1 MEQNKKI
8 FSELGSGWDIASVKE
23 CLDEMLTIQNDGE
36 DYDYLLLCW
45 KVRWHDEEK
54 KLASLLEWLEEN
66 NFIVEVDGEKK
77 INITKDKYME
87 FCSQFYP
94 FARPMTEERRK
105 RYEFLKE
112 HYAALL
118 AVGCDFSKLIVSR
131 EKRKQTEISFERLK
145 AAIDCFRK
153 AGYASTALLKRSLH
167 IGFEKADPVMRW
179 LEEKGYISNFN
190 GSQRRKVLI
199 TDEQYK
205 TFLQDCEEGRLNTE
219 VAVQT
224 DGGLWNMPIDIRM
237 QKAALDCI
245 RKERYAS
252 ISLIRNALECGY
264 PLAGKVMLWL
274 EDEGYIGAFNGAK
287 YRKVLITDKQ
297 YEAFVK
303 KNFGENAEKN

>member
-1 MEQNKKI
+1 MERNMQ
-8 FSELGSGWDIASVKE
+8 FTVLKE
-23 CLDEMLTIQNDGE
+23 GLDATTLKDCLDEMLEIQNDQE
-36 DYDYLLLCW
+36 DYDYLELCW
-45 KVRWHDEEK
+45 KVRWHDEEE

-94 FARPMTEERRK
+94 FARPMTDERRK

-145 AAIDCFRK
+145 AAIDCFRE

-219 VAVQT
+219 VTVQT
-224 DGGLWNMPIDIRM
+224 DSGLWNMPIDI
-237 QKAALDCI
+237 QKKKAALDCI
-245 RKERYAS
+245 RKEEYVS
-252 ISLIRNALECGY
+252 ISIIRNKLECSY
-264 PLAGKVMLWL
+264 QLAGQIVLWL
-274 EDEGYIGAFNGAK
+274 ENEGYIGTFDGAK
-287 YRKVLITDKQ
+287 HRKVLITDEQ
-297 YEAFVK
+297 YETFIK
-303 KNFGENAEKN
+303 KNFAESDEKN

>member
-1 MEQNKKI
+1 MERNMQ
-8 FSELGSGWDIASVKE
+8 FTVLKE
-23 CLDEMLTIQNDGE
+23 GLDATTLKDCLDEMLEIQNDQE
-36 DYDYLLLCW
+36 DYDYLELCW

-66 NFIVEVDGEKK
+66 NFIMEVDGKKK
-77 INITKDKYME
+77 IDITKENYME

-94 FARPMTEERRK
+94 FASPMTEERRK

-112 HYAALL
+112 HHAVLL
-118 AVGCDFSKLIVSR
+118 AVGCDYANLVATRYDRIKIPL
-131 EKRKQTEISFERLK
+131 ERLK
-145 AAIDCFRK
+145 AAIDCFRE

-219 VAVQT
+219 VTVQT
-224 DGGLWNMPIDIRM
+224 DSGLWNKPIDI
-237 QKAALDCI
+237 QKKKAALDCI
-245 RKERYAS
+245 RKEGYAS
-252 ISLIRNALECGY
+252 ISLIRNALECRY
-264 PLAGKVMLWL
+264 QLAGQIVLWL
-274 EDEGYIGAFNGAK
+274 ENEGYIGTFDGAK
-287 YRKVLITDKQ
+287 HRKVLITDEQ
-297 YEAFVK
+297 YETFIK
-303 KNFGENAEKN
+303 KNFAESDEKN